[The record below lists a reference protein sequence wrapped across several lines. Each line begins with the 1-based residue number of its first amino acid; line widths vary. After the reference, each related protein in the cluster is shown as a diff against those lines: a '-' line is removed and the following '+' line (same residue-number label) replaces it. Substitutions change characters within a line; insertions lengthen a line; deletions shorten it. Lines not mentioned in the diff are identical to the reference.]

1 MLKHLKR
8 VFIYFTPGDSRAV
21 SARELLQRVSSDK
34 ARKSNPSCVVDFK
47 INEETAFDRAYV
59 ELLFSDAEQRKIF
72 TEDYGVQEISRLIEQ
87 KGSEMELRSV
97 MKDVGF
103 DPWKTENRVG
113 LLPSTPT
120 AAAKQQQ

>member
-1 MLKHLKR
+1 MLKHLRK
-8 VFIYFTPGDSRAV
+8 VFIYFTPGDPRAV

-34 ARKSNPSCVVDFK
+34 ARKSNPSCVVGFK
-47 INEETAFDRAYV
+47 INEETAIDRAYV
-59 ELLFSDAEQRKIF
+59 ELVFSDAEERKIF
-72 TEDYGVQEISRLIEQ
+72 TEDYGVQEINRLIEQ

-113 LLPSTPT
+113 LLPPAPV
-120 AAAKQQQ
+120 AAVAKH